1 MLKTKANT
9 KMNKLILC
17 LIVIMLASCSSEKN
31 MNEPGKDVVV
41 PDTINNKTKADMRFN
56 FRTVLTNAMPAT
68 FLIHATLYNNHT
80 DTAYFLS
87 TTCEGEQYSLR
98 YDTSKFE
105 LTPSIVCNITHPKI
119 IKIAPKEQHSFST
132 YFRSKN
138 VANNI
143 KLGFD
148 FYAVDRSFK
157 LEDAKQIKIY
167 NRPPEQQNIIWADEK
182 RLQ

>member
-1 MLKTKANT
+1 
-9 KMNKLILC
+9 MNHFTLC
-17 LIVIMLASCSSEKN
+17 FITMSIICSCSSNRNLDK
-31 MNEPGKDVVV
+31 PGKATGLI
-41 PDTINNKTKADMRFN
+41 DTTNRKAKDGIRFA
-56 FRTVLTNAMPAT
+56 FRADPANAAT
-68 FLIHATLYNNHT
+68 ASFAIHATLCNNHT

-182 RLQ
+182 RLH